1 MYHALSYFACYVS
14 TLNKSS
20 TEWLWMHSFKSYYC
34 KGKMSA
40 KISDMIKNKALLSHY
55 VLLKIIRY
63 KFLDLSL
70 SNESAR
76 LLFCSLKALHA
87 FWFFI
92 DHMVLSWLFSCTK
105 YLRIILMKSTKSSCI
120 FKSKSLTFREKSTF
134 GRNYKPIKHMLLQK
148 YQTPFGRHQMY
159 FRSV

>member
-20 TEWLWMHSFKSYYC
+20 TEWLWMYSFKSYYC
-34 KGKMSA
+34 KSKMSA

-92 DHMVLSWLFSCTK
+92 DHMVLSMVVFLH
-105 YLRIILMKSTKSSCI
+105 IILTTTI
-120 FKSKSLTFREKSTF
+120 NFVF
-134 GRNYKPIKHMLLQK
+134 GLDVY
-148 YQTPFGRHQMY
+148 FGVYTWTLYWKRTDTIRDL
-159 FRSV
+159 RSPG

>member
-20 TEWLWMHSFKSYYC
+20 TEWLRMYSFKLYYC
-34 KGKMSA
+34 KSKMSA

-55 VLLKIIRY
+55 VLLKMIRY

-87 FWFFI
+87 F
-92 DHMVLSWLFSCTK
+92 
-105 YLRIILMKSTKSSCI
+105 
-120 FKSKSLTFREKSTF
+120 
-134 GRNYKPIKHMLLQK
+134 
-148 YQTPFGRHQMY
+148 
-159 FRSV
+159 